1 MMALDPCTIVVF
13 GATGNL
19 SRLKLMPA
27 LFRLEADRRL
37 PDEARI
43 VAFGRRPWQ
52 KAQWVAEV
60 AGMLAEKYP
69 DGYDQEAFAR
79 FSERLDYQQG
89 DLADVQTFRALAE
102 HLDGDDRCPR
112 NGLYYMAISPSEF
125 GGVFERLGEVGL
137 LNQQHG
143 WQRVV
148 IEKPFGYDLLSA
160 QTLQSALMRHAS
172 EEQIFRIDHYL
183 GKSTVRNVLVFRFAN
198 LLLEPL
204 WHRNYI
210 DHVQITHSE
219 TLGIGG
225 RAQYYDGSGALRDML
240 QSHLMQLLTLVAM
253 EPPVG
258 MDAESLRDEKVK
270 VLKSI
275 RPIPQNAVH
284 AHAFRAQYASG
295 HVAGR
300 AVAGYQEEEGV
311 AADSATETYAALKLY
326 IDNWRWKGVPFYLR
340 TGKRLAESS
349 SAICIRFKNP
359 PQQLFGSKSKA
370 EQLKPNWIL
379 LGIQPNDCLKM
390 EIQVKEHGTAMKTRV
405 ISLDA
410 SYDDKQGP
418 AADPYGDLI
427 LDVIKGDRSL
437 FLRYD
442 EVEWAWRVVD
452 PILKV
457 WSMERDFI
465 NTYPAGTW
473 GPRGTYRLFDR
484 EDQFWRHSLALEG
497 SDVSSEAY

>member
-1 MMALDPCTIVVF
+1 MSHEPCTVVIF

-19 SRLKLMPA
+19 SRLKLIPS
-27 LFRLEADRRL
+27 LFQLEADERL
-37 PDEARI
+37 LPETVILA
-43 VAFGRRPWQ
+43 VGRRPWDRE
-52 KAQWVAEV
+52 QWIAEV
-60 AGMLAEKYP
+60 AGMLQAKYP
-69 DGYDQEAFAR
+69 QGYDQQAFER
-79 FSERLDYQQG
+79 FCAKLHYHEG
-89 DLADVQTFRALAE
+89 DLTNDDTYQGLREKL
-102 HLDGDDRCPR
+102 LDDPAYPR
-112 NGLYYMAISPSEF
+112 NAMFYMSIRPAEF
-125 GGVFERLGEVGL
+125 GTVIEKLGQVELLKERS
-137 LNQQHG
+137 G
-143 WQRVV
+143 WRRVI

-160 QTLQSALMRHAS
+160 QTLQKALCKHVDES
-172 EEQIFRIDHYL
+172 QIYRIDHYL
-183 GKSTVRNVLVFRFAN
+183 GKATVRNVLVFRFAN
-198 LLLEPL
+198 VLLEPL

-219 TLGIGG
+219 TLGIGS
-225 RAQYYDGSGALRDML
+225 RADYYDGAGALRDMI

-284 AHAFRAQYASG
+284 AHAFRGQYSSG
-295 HVAGR
+295 SMGGEVIP
-300 AVAGYQEEEGV
+300 GYQEEGGV
-311 AADSATETYAALKLY
+311 AADSTTETYAALKLY
-326 IDNWRWKGVPFYLR
+326 IDNWRWRGVPFYLR

-349 SAICIRFKNP
+349 SAISIRFKHP
-359 PQQLFGSKSKA
+359 PQQLFRNTPVEQFKA
-370 EQLKPNWIL
+370 NWLL
-379 LGIQPNDCLKM
+379 LGIQPNDCLKL
-390 EIQVKEHGTAMKTRV
+390 EINVKEQGTAMRTRL

-410 SYDDKQGP
+410 SYHEPQAKVSD
-418 AADPYGDLI
+418 AYEDLL
-427 LDVIKGDRSL
+427 LDVMKGDHSL

-457 WSMERDFI
+457 WAMERDFI

-484 EDQFWRHSLALEG
+484 DDQFWRHSLLVDG